1 MDIRQLA
8 KRPELVEIVL
18 DSEDIVKEYGESIT
32 FYMKDFVDIT
42 TYFDFFRSQGEKS
55 GGELNVLM
63 RKIILNKDGQPV
75 LGDDEALPIDIS
87 VAALTKI
94 NECLGKSKTRSSIQS
109 SGNQPK

>member
-8 KRPELVEIVL
+8 KRPELVEITL
-18 DSEDIVKEYGESIT
+18 DDENIVKEYGDSIT

-42 TYFDFFRSQGEKS
+42 TYFDFFRSQSENS

-109 SGNQPK
+109 DGNQPK

>member
-1 MDIRQLA
+1 MDIKQLA
-8 KRPELVEIVL
+8 KRPELVEITL
-18 DSEDIVKEYGESIT
+18 DGEDIIKEYGETIT

-109 SGNQPK
+109 DGNQPK